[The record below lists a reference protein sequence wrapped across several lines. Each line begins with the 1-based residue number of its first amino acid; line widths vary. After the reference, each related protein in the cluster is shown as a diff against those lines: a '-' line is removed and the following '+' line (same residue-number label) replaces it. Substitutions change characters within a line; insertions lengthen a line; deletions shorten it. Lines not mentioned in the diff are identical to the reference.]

1 MDIKL
6 TTTPEK
12 IIFDMDGL
20 IFDSERVF
28 MRELRAVAKNYGYD
42 ITEEK
47 YVQTLGL
54 TGDTLLKK
62 KTEQYGTDYPHY
74 ELSRQARDRVDAIAL
89 SGGLPVQPGIK
100 ELLIFLN
107 DSGIP
112 CAVASSTHTGYV
124 EKYLEASG
132 LRGYFD
138 TVIGGDMAER
148 SKPEPDIFLIAA
160 GSTPPDKALVLEDS
174 TNGIIAASRAGIPVI
189 CIPDMT
195 YPTKEIKRLTAGV
208 VRSAAD
214 VTDIIRRTM

>member
-1 MDIKL
+1 MDNMLIN
-6 TTTPEK
+6 TPQK
-12 IIFDMDGL
+12 VIFDMDGL

-54 TGDTLLKK
+54 TGDALLKK
-62 KTEQYGTDYPHY
+62 KTEQYGADYPHY
-74 ELSRQARDRVDAIAL
+74 ELSRLTRARVDAIAL
-89 SGGLPVQPGIK
+89 NEGLPVKPGIR

-112 CAVASSTHTGYV
+112 CAVASSTHTEYV

-132 LRGYFD
+132 LRLYFD
-138 TVIGGDMAER
+138 TVTGGDMAER

-160 GSTPPDKALVLEDS
+160 GSTPPGRALVLEDS
-174 TNGIIAASRAGIPVI
+174 ENGIIAASRAGIPVI
-189 CIPDMT
+189 CIPDMA
-195 YPTKEIKRLTAGV
+195 YPAKEIKQLTAGV
-208 VRSAAD
+208 VSSAAD
-214 VTDIIRRTM
+214 VIDIIRRTM